1 MIRNKEIVYGLTA
14 FMAITGTPATAEIT
28 GALDMSFIASDR
40 KSTDTDLEG
49 DPFKGILVNGFITKS
64 FDNGYRLT
72 GDANWESISTTYIS
86 TTNSEEN
93 QSYYNTGP
101 DHVGVIGLHLGR
113 VFDPLY
119 VGAYIASGYTNGL
132 EEEINGSVSF
142 GIEAEYKLSEK
153 VNIFA
158 QLGKVEDAIGYDGD
172 NEYEGRSWRLGA
184 SAQLTEKLHASLDYE
199 YSKSDNCFEDCEGDW
214 GDIKV
219 VDVDI
224 TYAITDDF
232 YLIAGFEKQK
242 IRANTE
248 DRADV
253 DNLSIGVR
261 VPFGGS
267 NGNNNLSTPSA
278 GYKAAGWM
286 APLD

>member
-1 MIRNKEIVYGLTA
+1 MIQNKVMVYGLTA

-49 DPFKGILVNGFITKS
+49 DPFSGVLVNGFITKS

-72 GDANWESISTTYIS
+72 GDASWESISTIYGYDD
-86 TTNSEEN
+86 SEA
-93 QSYYNTGP
+93 YYKHGP

-119 VGAYIASGYTNGL
+119 VGAYIASGYTNGA

-199 YSKSDNCFEDCEGDW
+199 YSKSDNCFEDCGGDW